1 MYALFFFLSIQRPPI
16 STRTDTLVP
25 YTTLFRSRSGATGKG
40 AEYRKWQAGSQRRPR
55 GRTGD
60 APRRSRCPAEDPDG
74 EAARL
79 VVDDLGADETPAFV
93 EPVRGRVDH
102 RAAQPQP
109 LRKPALGRVEQD
121 RDDAAALPG
130 NIHPHL
136 VELAVGGD
144 EAGEAGR
151 ATPVAG

>member
-79 VVDDLGADETPAFV
+79 VVDDLGADRSEEHTS
-93 EPVRGRVDH
+93 
-102 RAAQPQP
+102 
-109 LRKPALGRVEQD
+109 
-121 RDDAAALPG
+121 
-130 NIHPHL
+130 
-136 VELAVGGD
+136 ELQSLMRTSYAVFCLNTQRYNPD
-144 EAGEAGR
+144 PTYNTQYR
-151 ATPVAG
+151 RQTNRHQ